1 LQTIDY
7 DSCVPGTTRTAN
19 QPVLAASQG
28 RPAEPKGQR
37 QHRSPSFL
45 PRSCAKYSN
54 FTGNSNNTFDKH
66 AGIIEEEDDINVVE
80 ESFRQAYRNSQADT
94 ICVPGL
100 QEFAGSVRAITQSMS
115 RFSVLLIRFGTLQVS
130 MSACRSG
137 QEEEIS
143 VRIKTHWSTYF
154 QSLMRIKMAI

>member
-1 LQTIDY
+1 LQTIDC
-7 DSCVPGTTRTAN
+7 DSCLSGTTRTAN
-19 QPVLAASQG
+19 QAILAASQSC
-28 RPAEPKGQR
+28 PAEPKGPG
-37 QHRSPSFL
+37 QHRSTS
-45 PRSCAKYSN
+45 SCSAKYSN
-54 FTGNSNNTFDKH
+54 FTRNSKNTFDRH

-100 QEFAGSVRAITQSMS
+100 QEFAGSVSAITQSMS
-115 RFSVLLIRFGTLQVS
+115 RFSVLLIKFGTLQVS